1 MQFPLLLPALLILS
15 GFSVSDMTDTSKNSF
30 YECHF
35 NQDVPFNLNANFSF
49 FFFIIERALMPY
61 ISEDL
66 VYCCSFLL
74 RCTLHLDREDSS
86 AATTATDVLQL
97 YKTNLNKFFIKRDS
111 PLPIGLFVRAFGY
124 HWPDAGQLVE
134 PLIDYAFSSSILKN
148 RKYLA
153 ISLLKNLV
161 RNSAALASLDR
172 PVLIKQIET
181 LLNNSQRVGN
191 QEEKY
196 KEYIQKSIPLQT
208 THSSSFPFLYSIF
221 KDFLF
226 SSFFL

>member
-1 MQFPLLLPALLILS
+1 MPEDALGPACTRHGSHLS
-15 GFSVSDMTDTSKNSF
+15 VQSADRAGDGRRRRSD
-30 YECHF
+30 
-35 NQDVPFNLNANFSF
+35 V
-49 FFFIIERALMPY
+49 ERSHRPNRTPPRGQCRA
-61 ISEDL
+61 
-66 VYCCSFLL
+66 CSS
-74 RCTLHLDREDSS
+74 CSS